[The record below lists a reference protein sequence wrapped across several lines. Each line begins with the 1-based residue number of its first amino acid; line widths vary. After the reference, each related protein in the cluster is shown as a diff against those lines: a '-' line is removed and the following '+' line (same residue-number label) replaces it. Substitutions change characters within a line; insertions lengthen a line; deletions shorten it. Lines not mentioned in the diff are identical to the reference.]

1 MRVPCAAVHVSY
13 LLKLLMVTFSCHE
26 SWSIRFGATTRHW
39 DTTAPSALRARFC
52 IQTTPS
58 TREKEAT
65 VVLEREAEAK
75 HPMASNGRPQLKVDS
90 ALCWNLGTHS
100 KFVRGGCRMS
110 ARGNEPSKVSSRVEP
125 SFDMMCFE
133 CLWFNLE
140 PQDWINMMICK
151 IMWVASKTPGQDDM
165 QKMDIKLKKVH
176 GVQVAEARGSFF
188 ARFFAEARGSG
199 RYVIIFFISSILWIS
214 HSYI

>member
-1 MRVPCAAVHVSY
+1 MQAYIVHACSLCCGAC
-13 LLKLLMVTFSCHE
+13 LLFVETSDGHCLM
-26 SWSIRFGATTRHW
+26 SWIMIHPVRCNDS
-39 DTTAPSALRARFC
+39 SLRYNCSKRPPRK
-52 IQTTPS
+52 ILHPNHPLHP
-58 TREKEAT
+58 RERGSKTNAGRT

-110 ARGNEPSKVSSRVEP
+110 ARVNEPSKVSSRVEP
-125 SFDMMCFE
+125 SFDVMCFE

-151 IMWVASKTPGQDDM
+151 IMS
-165 QKMDIKLKKVH
+165 
-176 GVQVAEARGSFF
+176 
-188 ARFFAEARGSG
+188 
-199 RYVIIFFISSILWIS
+199 SSIGCCMFRFIQVVCQLWGV
-214 HSYI
+214 